1 MQAPCLSHGDDCTEI
16 ACFLDPDHVS
26 ADQVQQQVEQI
37 AAEQGLEVEKGYFT
51 DFSKDAMLEKY
62 FKIVLSVD

>member
-1 MQAPCLSHGDDCTEI
+1 MLP
-16 ACFLDPDHVS
+16 DPDHVS